1 MADRETFT
9 NRPVLDTGNLSR
21 TKVRTK
27 ARKVWA
33 FMVAVFCVFLY
44 FWICCFQPFPMA
56 SRHAHLPYRIQRT
69 CYCRQNE
76 TIPKVK
82 AWSTTV
88 PWFSG
93 RGEHNSQRT
102 HLHALVCTRTIR
114 VLHIRHDMTWHHI
127 TSNYILSHPPYS
139 ILLVTYYIRIHT
151 SIHPH
156 THAYTHYI
164 YIHHTAY
171 LIMS

>member
-1 MADRETFT
+1 MSIHGGS
-9 NRPVLDTGNLSR
+9 VLCIS
-21 TKVRTK
+21 
-27 ARKVWA
+27 
-33 FMVAVFCVFLY
+33 LY

-76 TIPKVK
+76 IIPKVK

-88 PWFSG
+88 PWISG
-93 RGEHNSQRT
+93 RGEHNSQCT
-102 HLHALVCTRTIR
+102 HLHALVCTCTIR
-114 VLHIRHDMTWHHI
+114 VLHIRHDMTCHHI

-139 ILLVTYYIRIHT
+139 ILTYYIRIHT

-156 THAYTHYI
+156 THTRIYILYIHTSYRIPYHVIAYHYHYHYI
-164 YIHHTAY
+164 VMLLMFPIF
-171 LIMS
+171 LNQIF